1 MYDENDALKTF
12 CGNRGLLK
20 WSWGWVTSFCQATGA
35 EAIQAFFNLLNKKNV
50 PVILLGPSNT
60 KSLEPIAEAAPKWKL
75 VQVRIFNYLFEIT
88 FVAIR
93 NLTPLRYGVISKEK
107 LEKRFP
113 WSIGSLSMQRF
124 WATDGHRKCAVFL
137 LYLSSHHHIYIFKFL
152 CASRD
157 DYFENLGEIF
167 VLACKMFTSGCRPW
181 LKNFACLSS
190 LISAYAD
197 FEWANQIRGRCMQPH
212 VCARKRACLTT
223 WKFFCGCTNIKQ
235 H

>member
-1 MYDENDALKTF
+1 MRRKCMTKMTPWKPFVGTAAYWNDLEDELPLF
-12 CGNRGLLK
+12 
-20 WSWGWVTSFCQATGA
+20 QATGA

-93 NLTPLRYGVISKEK
+93 NLRPLRYGVISKEK

-113 WSIGSLSMQRF
+113 WS
-124 WATDGHRKCAVFL
+124 
-137 LYLSSHHHIYIFKFL
+137 
-152 CASRD
+152 
-157 DYFENLGEIF
+157 
-167 VLACKMFTSGCRPW
+167 
-181 LKNFACLSS
+181 
-190 LISAYAD
+190 ISAYAD

-212 VCARKRACLTT
+212 VCAGKRSCLTT

>member
-12 CGNRGLLK
+12 CGNLGLLK

-93 NLTPLRYGVISKEK
+93 KLRPLRYGVISKEK

-113 WSIGSLSMQRF
+113 WSI
-124 WATDGHRKCAVFL
+124 
-137 LYLSSHHHIYIFKFL
+137 
-152 CASRD
+152 
-157 DYFENLGEIF
+157 
-167 VLACKMFTSGCRPW
+167 
-181 LKNFACLSS
+181 
-190 LISAYAD
+190 SAYAD
-197 FEWANQIRGRCMQPH
+197 SEWANQIRGRCMQPH
-212 VCARKRACLTT
+212 VCAGKRSCLTT